1 MTIMSFF
8 TDFIPK
14 VSRLRFGFGA
24 KNGYL
29 DITEMQFLA
38 LDFEMTGLD
47 PESDHI
53 VSVGWIP
60 IRNFNI
66 ELEGAFYTTI
76 CSPKSVGDS
85 ATIHGLH
92 DHEIRNGKALCDIVD
107 VLTEKYQNYTLVMHH
122 AELDLK
128 FLQRALSLCGYN
140 KRNISYADTLVIE
153 KRRLQ
158 RTGQPLVWDS
168 LTLSTCLRRHGLP
181 GSRQHDALNDALS
194 CAQLFL
200 CQLEKYQSEYIRNQM
215 SD

>member
-1 MTIMSFF
+1 M
-8 TDFIPK
+8 
-14 VSRLRFGFGA
+14 A
-24 KNGYL
+24 K
-29 DITEMQFLA
+29 MKFLA

-66 ELEGAFYTTI
+66 EMEGAFYTPI
-76 CSPKSVGDS
+76 VSPESVGDS
-85 ATIHGLH
+85 AAIHGLH
-92 DHEIRNGKALCDIVD
+92 DHEVRNGRALCEMID
-107 VLTEKYQNYTLVMHH
+107 VLTEEYHDHTLVMHH

-128 FLQRALSLCGYN
+128 FLQRAFSLCGFE

-158 RTGQPLVWDS
+158 RTGQPLAWDS
-168 LTLSTCLRRHGLP
+168 LTLPVCLSRHGLP
-181 GSRQHDALNDALS
+181 GSRQHNAFNDAFS

-200 CQLEKYQSEYIRNQM
+200 CQLEKYQSEYIRN
-215 SD
+215 

>member
-1 MTIMSFF
+1 VTTMRYF

-14 VSRLRFGFGA
+14 ITGSIFGFSA
-24 KNGYL
+24 KNSNL
-29 DITEMQFLA
+29 NISETRFLA

-76 CSPKSVGDS
+76 NSPKSVGDS
-85 ATIHGLH
+85 AAIHGLH
-92 DHEIRNGKALCDIVD
+92 DHDIRNGLALCEVVA
-107 VLTEKYQNYTLVMHH
+107 VLSDMYHDYTIVMHH

-128 FLQRALSLCGYN
+128 FLQRAFSVCGVNNRY
-140 KRNISYADTLVIE
+140 ISYADTLIIE
-153 KRRLQ
+153 KRRLL
-158 RTGQPLVWDS
+158 RTGQPLGWDS
-168 LTLSTCLRRHGLP
+168 LTLPACLSRHGLP
-181 GSRQHDALNDALS
+181 GSKQHNAFNDAFS

-200 CQLEKYQSEYIRNQM
+200 CQLEKYQSEYVRN
-215 SD
+215 